1 MKTKHTL
8 LLFFLFSL
16 ILIKAQTITFISQNT
31 NLPLPKVSVFGID
44 GNILAIS
51 DIEGKI
57 DKSLISKDQENFQ
70 LIFENE
76 SIATLPYS
84 AFENSI
90 IKLNDRTKN
99 IEPVIIKNGK
109 PAKYI
114 IIKGNFTTYVTLN
127 KKLNCYADGIVS
139 YVFEQE
145 SGKLKSTNVLQYRI
159 YTLKNAKN
167 TKKNTSTWDYESFLK
182 VPELKKAGDLEA
194 YKSKKAI
201 IKNLQ
206 TNDKDVVEI
215 GGSALTEKEFA
226 IFGYRIYDINN
237 LLSISFEKNSKK
249 QLRNLLDYNSIFNL
263 KLRHKTEDNYNQI
276 VSYNNFYT
284 TELDFSNDKNIEDV
298 KFNKDKSNYKTEYW
312 KDTTFPN
319 LQIIFSSYFKDD
331 LILK

>member
-1 MKTKHTL
+1 MKTKYTL
-8 LLFFLFSL
+8 LLYFIFSL

-90 IKLNDRTKN
+90 LKLNDRTKN

-114 IIKGNFTTYVTLN
+114 IITGNFTSYVTLN
-127 KKLNCYADGIVS
+127 KKLSCYADGIVS
-139 YVFEQE
+139 YVFEQK

-159 YTLKNAKN
+159 YTLKNATN
-167 TKKNTSTWDYESFLK
+167 EKKNTSTWAYESFLK

-194 YKSKKAI
+194 YKSKKAT

-215 GGSALTEKEFA
+215 GGSALSEKEFG
-226 IFGYRIYDINN
+226 ILGYRFYDFNM
-237 LLSISFEKNSKK
+237 LLGISFEKNSKK
-249 QLRNLLDYNSIFNL
+249 QLRNLLDFYTKTNL
-263 KLRHKTEDNYNQI
+263 KLRHKSEENYNQI
-276 VSYNNFYT
+276 ISYNNFYT
-284 TELDFSNDKNIEDV
+284 TEIDFSDDKNIEDV

-312 KDTTFPN
+312 KDSAFPN